1 LRRWRVQELAIF
13 GSVLREEFQEKR
25 DLDFFVTFAEDA
37 EWSLLDHGKMQQ
49 ELQELLGR
57 PVDLLT
63 RRAVEKSENWLRRG
77 EILSTGQVIFGQWE
91 SG

>member
-1 LRRWRVQELAIF
+1 MQELANF
-13 GSVLREEFQEKR
+13 GSILREEFQEKR
-25 DLDFFVTFAEDA
+25 DLDFLSTFAEDA
-37 EWSLLDHGKMQQ
+37 KWSLLDHGKMQQ

-63 RRAVEKSENWLRRG
+63 RRAVEKSENWLRRK
-77 EILSTGQVIFGQWE
+77 EILSTGQVIFGQKE

>member
-37 EWSLLDHGKMQQ
+37 EWSLLDHGKIQQ

-63 RRAVEKSENWLRRG
+63 RRAEEKSGKWLRRK
-77 EILSTGQVIFGQWE
+77 EILSTGQVIFGQKE